1 MSAQPP
7 LEGPIGRRNVVWGWI
22 TMLLGASLGTVLMAW
37 SFDGPFPAPSGFEG
51 YGDLARRLARLAHVA
66 WFMLPLINVVLGR
79 DIDSLALPD
88 LWKNVAS
95 ISAIVAMFGIPIGL
109 LLAALV
115 AYPLLM
121 VSVAAGS
128 GLFLA
133 VALVAFGKLRQPA
146 SE

>member
-1 MSAQPP
+1 MSATTT

-37 SFDGPFPAPSGFEG
+37 SFDGPFPAPAGFED
-51 YGDLARRLARLAHVA
+51 YGQLARRLARLAHVA

-79 DIDSLALPD
+79 DLDGLAVPD

-95 ISAIVAMFGIPIGL
+95 FAAIVAMFGIPAGL

-115 AYPLLM
+115 AYPLLL
-121 VSVAAGS
+121 VSVMSGS

-133 VALVAFGKLRQPA
+133 VAIVAWGKLRQTA
-146 SE
+146 A